1 MQIVQAPRASAILYS
16 FLTQQA
22 DTRPWLLPANICP
35 IVPIT
40 FLKARIPF
48 QLVDISAAT
57 LHMDLEQV
65 EDRIKTRKFGGLL
78 YAHTYG
84 EPSTPQVF
92 FTELKDLYPELV
104 IVDDRCLCIPDLE
117 PISSADVILYSTGYA
132 KIVELNFGGYAFI
145 EDRLKYQPA
154 NLPFNA
160 SHHDEIEKQYK
171 EAVQNRAKFIYQDS
185 DWLESDAPL
194 PAWHDYC
201 NQIEAN
207 RKTSLA
213 HRSVLNNIYENSLPK
228 EIQLPDNYQTW
239 RFNIRVKDKAK
250 VLNGIFDAGLFASSH
265 YASLAGVMAD
275 GFTPQTE
282 TLANE
287 VVNLFNDHHFDKMKT
302 QKICDVILG
311 KL

>member
-16 FLTQQA
+16 ILAQHA
-22 DTRPWLLPANICP
+22 DSRPWLLPANICP

-40 FLKARIPF
+40 FLKAGVPF
-48 QLVDISAAT
+48 HLVDISAAT

-84 EPSTPQVF
+84 ELSTPQDF
-92 FTELKDLYPELV
+92 FTELKNLNPELV

-145 EDRLKYQPA
+145 EDHLKYQPA
-154 NLPFNA
+154 YLPFNA
-160 SHHDEIEKQYK
+160 IHHDEIEKRYK
-171 EAVQNRAKFIYQDS
+171 EAVQHRAKFVYQDS
-185 DWLESDAPL
+185 DWLEIDAPL

-201 NQIEAN
+201 NQIETN

-213 HRSVLNNIYENSLPK
+213 QRSALNDIYENSLPK
-228 EIQLPDNYQTW
+228 EIQLPGNYQTW
-239 RFNIRVKDKAK
+239 RFNIRVKDKSA
-250 VLNGIFDAGLFASSH
+250 VLSAIFNAGLFASSH
-265 YASLAGVMAD
+265 YASVAGIMTD
-275 GFTPQTE
+275 GFTPQAE
-282 TLANE
+282 TLADE
-287 VVNLFNDHHFDKMKT
+287 VVNLFNDDHFDKKQA
-302 QKICDVILG
+302 QKICDVILRNI
-311 KL
+311 